1 MTVIAS
7 CALGAPG
14 AALAASKPPK
24 YLAPPGNSAV
34 SQYLEV
40 VPTAGGSEPPRSG
53 SGGHASTL
61 SPGQRHVLSRYGS
74 EGRTL
79 IAVVAA
85 TAPTASTESPSQ
97 SAGPRGSRSVRS
109 GSGGTSGTPGGTSA
123 TPPVPSKAP
132 LVGASTSG
140 NVSPVSAVLA
150 AATGRVDGGGIG
162 ILLPL
167 LMGLGLL
174 GTILGMARR
183 WRMTHRS

>member
-1 MTVIAS
+1 MTVIAT

-14 AALAASKPPK
+14 AALGAPKRPK

-53 SGGHASTL
+53 GAGHTPTL
-61 SPGQRHVLSRYGS
+61 SSGQRHVLSRYGG

-79 IAVVAA
+79 IAIVAA
-85 TAPTASTESPSQ
+85 TAPPTSSRTRPEPN
-97 SAGPRGSRSVRS
+97 GGRGSRAAAR
-109 GSGGTSGTPGGTSA
+109 GSGGTSATSSGTSV
-123 TPPVPSKAP
+123 TPLEHPYAP

-140 NVSPVSAVLA
+140 TVSPVSAVLA

-162 ILLPL
+162 ILLLL
-167 LMGLGLL
+167 LMGLVLL
-174 GTILGMARR
+174 GTLLGVAKRRRMARR
-183 WRMTHRS
+183 S

>member
-1 MTVIAS
+1 MTVIAA
-7 CALGAPG
+7 CALEAPG
-14 AALAASKPPK
+14 AALGAPKPPK

-53 SGGHASTL
+53 GAGHTPTL
-61 SPGQRHVLSRYGS
+61 SPGQRHVLSRYGD

-79 IAVVAA
+79 IAIVAA
-85 TAPTASTESPSQ
+85 TAPPTSPRTRPESS
-97 SAGPRGSRSVRS
+97 GGRGSRAVAR
-109 GSGGTSGTPGGTSA
+109 GSGRTSGTSSRTSV
-123 TPPVPSKAP
+123 TPTEHPYAP
-132 LVGASTSG
+132 LMGASTSG
-140 NVSPVSAVLA
+140 TVSPVSAVLA

-174 GTILGMARR
+174 GTILGVARR
-183 WRMTHRS
+183 RRKARRS